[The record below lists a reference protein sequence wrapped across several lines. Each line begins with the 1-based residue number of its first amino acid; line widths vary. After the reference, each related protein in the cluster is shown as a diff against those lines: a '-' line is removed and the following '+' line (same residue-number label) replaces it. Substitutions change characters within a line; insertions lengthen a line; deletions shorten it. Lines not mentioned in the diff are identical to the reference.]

1 MTPAIQDAPYTSAQI
16 QLWLRGLLTVAWA
29 DGHFDDG
36 EKEIIYS
43 MVGSE
48 FSPDMNF
55 ETLQPIEPEALVDL
69 KLSDAA
75 AQNFLRMA
83 VMVALADGTYSDVEN
98 DRIMAFAA
106 AIAPDSVD
114 TLRSTLE
121 KLTTAQLKI
130 DPQALDLQALDSTK
144 LQTIDLQ
151 TPKQLADESANQPD
165 GAAASSAFSSDQHSR
180 AKLDP
185 LKPARAWLDQFSI
198 EDPRLARF
206 VCKLVPSQCPF
217 ERDVKLFGKK
227 VVHIPPMCKIN
238 PLYEQL
244 VGLRFRALSY
254 LADDVG
260 EDVTAYL

>member
-1 MTPAIQDAPYTSAQI
+1 MTSATPETPYTSTQI
-16 QLWLRGLLTVAWA
+16 QIWLRGLLTVAWS
-29 DGHFDDG
+29 DGQFDQS
-36 EKEIIYS
+36 EKETIYS
-43 MVGSE
+43 MVDSE
-48 FSPDMNF
+48 FAPNLDF
-55 ETLQPIEPEALVDL
+55 ETLQPIEPADLAALG
-69 KLSDAA
+69 LSDAA

-98 DRIMAFAA
+98 DQIMAFAS
-106 AIAPDSVD
+106 AIAPESIA
-114 TLRSTLE
+114 TLRATLT
-121 KLTTAQLKI
+121 KLITAQLQ
-130 DPQALDLQALDSTK
+130 PNNS
-144 LQTIDLQ
+144 QT
-151 TPKQLADESANQPD
+151 
-165 GAAASSAFSSDQHSR
+165 AASLTPPPQR
-180 AKLDP
+180 AKNKRDP
-185 LKPARAWLDQFSI
+185 LKPARQWLDQLSV

-206 VCKLVPSQCPF
+206 VCKLIPSDCPF